1 MIYII
6 LILSFLLDGILFSL
20 FSFNTPISPLFSLL
34 SILIIYPYC
43 DTNKKSYFICPAL
56 LGVLYDIA
64 YSNSLFLNTLLFLG
78 FSYLIIKIF
87 QSFTIN
93 IINVLIVGLIGIVLY
108 RFSVS
113 LFMHIIGVTSFDTVI
128 LFASVY
134 RSIIVNVIYIM
145 IFYSITTLVASKLKV
160 KKHN

>member
-64 YSNSLFLNTLLFLG
+64 YSNSLFLNTCKISEYGSIDCLG
-78 FSYLIIKIF
+78 GF
-87 QSFTIN
+87 
-93 IINVLIVGLIGIVLY
+93 Y
-108 RFSVS
+108 RP
-113 LFMHIIGVTSFDTVI
+113 
-128 LFASVY
+128 
-134 RSIIVNVIYIM
+134 RN
-145 IFYSITTLVASKLKV
+145 
-160 KKHN
+160 N